1 MKPAQ
6 HRACEPTLIARPLLA
21 ASGELAREELISR
34 AANLERPREMMFAQ
48 ERRLSRPPIGSRAS
62 RTQAPATTTATTM
75 ADCCATTHTDR
86 RISRDDRL
94 GGSRVFFAIT
104 ARSLLALERH
114 CSAAGWLAGQ
124 SACTDRQTD
133 RLAERRRRFKSWKQ
147 NTLAELT
154 QSRLEAGSQTSAG
167 RAGWLICTQA
177 RWPPPLHSSRPQGS
191 RQMTLS
197 LSGAR
202 AGRFVTGQFA
212 GCRQTRSY
220 RLPLRL
226 AGFVRPAKATPRNS
240 ATCVSSF
247 LYSRLIRQ
255 RGRRRTASWS
265 MVSGA
270 LANCVSRPNIC
281 SALLSRTL
289 RGF

>member
-1 MKPAQ
+1 MTRNSLRVRINWTQSIEPRRAAKIRPPLPTDDDDDGATKTRMEMKPAQ

-62 RTQAPATTTATTM
+62 RTQAPATTTM

-124 SACTDRQTD
+124 SACADRPTDWLNGGAD
-133 RLAERRRRFKSWKQ
+133 S
-147 NTLAELT
+147 
-154 QSRLEAGSQTSAG
+154 
-167 RAGWLICTQA
+167 RAGNKTLWL
-177 RWPPPLHSSRPQGS
+177 S
-191 RQMTLS
+191 
-197 LSGAR
+197 
-202 AGRFVTGQFA
+202 
-212 GCRQTRSY
+212 
-220 RLPLRL
+220 
-226 AGFVRPAKATPRNS
+226 
-240 ATCVSSF
+240 
-247 LYSRLIRQ
+247 
-255 RGRRRTASWS
+255 
-265 MVSGA
+265 
-270 LANCVSRPNIC
+270 
-281 SALLSRTL
+281 
-289 RGF
+289 